1 MKCILIIDDDAKM
14 RDALKQYFDEG
25 GYRVIEA
32 SNGKNALTL
41 LQNDRPDLVI
51 TDIFMAEM
59 DGVEVIMNIR
69 EKYPDIRIIAM
80 SGGSTI
86 SAPDCLDAASDLG
99 AADIFHKPFAL
110 KDMMRSVKAL
120 ID

>member
-1 MKCILIIDDDAKM
+1 
-14 RDALKQYFDEG
+14 
-25 GYRVIEA
+25 
-32 SNGKNALTL
+32 
-41 LQNDRPDLVI
+41 
-51 TDIFMAEM
+51 MAEM
-59 DGVEVIMNIR
+59 DGVEVILNIR

-80 SGGSTI
+80 SGGCTI
-86 SAPDCLDAASDLG
+86 SAPDYLDADSDLG

>member
-1 MKCILIIDDDAKM
+1 
-14 RDALKQYFDEG
+14 
-25 GYRVIEA
+25 
-32 SNGKNALTL
+32 
-41 LQNDRPDLVI
+41 
-51 TDIFMAEM
+51 
-59 DGVEVIMNIR
+59 MNIR

>member
-41 LQNDRPDLVI
+41 LQNDRPDLGI

-59 DGVEVIMNIR
+59 DGVE
-69 EKYPDIRIIAM
+69 E
-80 SGGSTI
+80 S
-86 SAPDCLDAASDLG
+86 
-99 AADIFHKPFAL
+99 
-110 KDMMRSVKAL
+110 
-120 ID
+120 